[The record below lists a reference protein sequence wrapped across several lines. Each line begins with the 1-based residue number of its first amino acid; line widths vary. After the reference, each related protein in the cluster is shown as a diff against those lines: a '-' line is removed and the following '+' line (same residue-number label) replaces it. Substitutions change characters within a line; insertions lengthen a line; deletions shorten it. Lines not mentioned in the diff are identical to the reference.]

1 MFKAQSIDTDSSA
14 RPRKTVWLA
23 LLATTPIFCCTGC
36 LLLYI
41 ATSPCSLSGQWY
53 DFLGGVP
60 VMPLPPDAQLLSE
73 RGVDG
78 KPIFGGADAD
88 DEYYSE
94 LYATSLTSDAL
105 VAFYEARRAECSKE
119 QPGTTTYW
127 SCKLDAP
134 PNGWGEVAILS
145 PEAYKSKPM
154 PGMRGDIPSDHL
166 NQPLP
171 STGILLRTYVQWCV
185 DR

>member
-14 RPRKTVWLA
+14 RPRKPVWLA

-36 LLLYI
+36 LLLYF

-78 KPIFGGADAD
+78 KPIFGGTDAD

-94 LYATSLTSDAL
+94 LYATSLTSDVL
-105 VAFYEARRAECSKE
+105 VAFCQARRPTGAANLMRLPMAGEKSRFFRRKRIKANQC
-119 QPGTTTYW
+119 PGCVETSRPITSTNRCHQQEYFYEPM
-127 SCKLDAP
+127 SSGVSIVD
-134 PNGWGEVAILS
+134 LS
-145 PEAYKSKPM
+145 I
-154 PGMRGDIPSDHL
+154 R
-166 NQPLP
+166 
-171 STGILLRTYVQWCV
+171 
-185 DR
+185 